1 MEFWAPLGADEELRA
16 MFLENAEASNADD
29 PAVPVEPPVAARMD
43 EIRVPTL
50 VITGDHDVP
59 AINEVGD
66 VLERGIAGAQRLVVA
81 KADHMIQWRSPEQVS
96 AALIAFLD
104 D

>member
-1 MEFWAPLGADEELRA
+1 
-16 MFLENAEASNADD
+16 
-29 PAVPVEPPVAARMD
+29 
-43 EIRVPTL
+43 
-50 VITGDHDVP
+50 
-59 AINEVGD
+59 
-66 VLERGIAGAQRLVVA
+66 VVA